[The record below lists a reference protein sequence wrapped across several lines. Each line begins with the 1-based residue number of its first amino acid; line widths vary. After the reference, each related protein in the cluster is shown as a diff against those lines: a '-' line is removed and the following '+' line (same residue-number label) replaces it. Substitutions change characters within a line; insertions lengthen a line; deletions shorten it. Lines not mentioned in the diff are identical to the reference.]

1 MRRATLALALVLGVG
16 CGGGEPPPRTP
27 DQMRASLSPYELDL
41 TEVTVAAYEACVKEG
56 GCTTDGLNK
65 SAGGSN
71 DDHCNWGQSSRAEHP
86 INCVDWNQAEAYCK
100 WAGKRLPTEQE
111 WEYAASSGK
120 GWTYPWGNEEPASS
134 KLCWSRSDGT
144 CKVGSFPAG
153 DNAFGVKALAGN
165 VWEWTSSNYDAN
177 ARVVRGGGWDNKI
190 PDFVRASFRLRDAP
204 SNRYSSLGFRCARSL
219 P

>member
-1 MRRATLALALVLGVG
+1 MKHAVAMAGVALVAG
-16 CGGGEPPPRTP
+16 CGGPLHTP
-27 DQMRASLSPYELDL
+27 DEFRAMLSPYELDL

-56 GCTTDGLNK
+56 GCTTDGLK
-65 SAGGSN
+65 KPAGGSN
-71 DDHCNWGQSSRAEHP
+71 DHCNWGWSSRAEHP

-120 GWTYPWGNEEPASS
+120 GWTYPWGNEAPASS

-153 DNAFGVKALAGN
+153 DNAFGVKDLAGN
-165 VWEWTSSNYDAN
+165 VWEWTSGNYDAN
-177 ARVVRGGGWDNKI
+177 ARIVRGGSWYYGD
-190 PDFVRASFRLRDAP
+190 PVLVRASLRIGIAP
-204 SNRYSSLGFRCARSL
+204 SSRSTDLGFRCARSL